1 MNAELFIAKR
11 IYKSN
16 KDNGRRVSSPTIKIA
31 TMGIVLG
38 LAVMIISVCI
48 IIGFKKNIRD
58 KVAGFI
64 SHIQI
69 TSFDNNSSYEL
80 APISFSDSLK
90 TDLQKKTYVDKVQKF
105 ITKPGIIKTENDFQG
120 IVLKGVS
127 DDYDWT
133 FFEKNMVEGSI
144 VSFDDTTGVNQ
155 AIISRKIANL
165 LHLELGDKF
174 TTYFVQNP
182 IRARRF
188 EISGIYETGFE
199 DYDKLYVIT
208 DFSVLSRLNDW
219 DDDMVSG
226 IEVLI
231 NDNNKLEQI
240 SQELFFEMSTY
251 KDRFRNTLY
260 ARSMKDINPLIFN
273 WLDLL
278 DMNVWIILI
287 LMLLVSGF
295 TMISGLLIIILERTN
310 MIGMLKSMGA
320 RDYSIR
326 KIFLYLSFFLIG
338 RGMLWGNVIGLLL
351 CFLQKEFQIIKLDAA
366 TYYLSSV
373 PIELNFWYIL
383 LLNIGTLLV
392 TLLMMIAP
400 SYLVTKIV
408 PAKSIR
414 FT

>member
-16 KDNGRRVSSPTIKIA
+16 NDNGRRVSSPTIKIA
-31 TMGIVLG
+31 TIGIALG

-90 TDLQKKTYVDKVQKF
+90 TDLQRKPYVDKVQKF

-127 DDYDWT
+127 NGYDWS

-144 VSFDDTTGVNQ
+144 VNFDDTTDVNQ

-165 LHLELGDKF
+165 LHLKLGDRF
-174 TTYFVQNP
+174 TAYFVQNP

-208 DFSVLSRLNDW
+208 DISVLSKLNGW
-219 DDDMVSG
+219 EDDMVSG

-231 NDNNKLEQI
+231 NDNYRLEEF

-251 KDRFRNTLY
+251 KDRFGNNLY
-260 ARSMKDINPLIFN
+260 MRSMKDINPLIFN

-351 CFLQKEFQIIKLDAA
+351 CFLQEEFQIIKLDAA

-400 SYLVTKIV
+400 SYLVTKIF

>member
-1 MNAELFIAKR
+1 MNGELFLAKR

-16 KDNGRRVSSPTIKIA
+16 QDKDRRVSSPTVRIA
-31 TMGIVLG
+31 TIGIALG

-48 IIGFKKNIRD
+48 IVGFKKNIRD

-64 SHIQI
+64 SNIQI

-90 TDLQKKTYVDKVQKF
+90 MHLQGKPYVDRVQKF
-105 ITKPGIIKTENDFQG
+105 ITKSGIIKTENDFQG

-144 VSFDDTTGVNQ
+144 VSFEDTTGVNQ

-165 LHLELGDKF
+165 LHLELGDRF

-208 DFSVLSRLNDW
+208 DFLVLSRLNDW

-231 NDNNKLEQI
+231 KDNYKLEQI

-251 KDRFRNTLY
+251 KDRLENTLY

-320 RDYSIR
+320 RDYNIR

-383 LLNIGTLLV
+383 LLNIGTFLV

>member
-16 KDNGRRVSSPTIKIA
+16 NDNGRRVSSPTIKIA
-31 TMGIVLG
+31 TIGIALG

-90 TDLQKKTYVDKVQKF
+90 TDLQRKPYVDKVQKF

-127 DDYDWT
+127 NGYDWS

-144 VSFDDTTGVNQ
+144 VNFDDTTDVNQ

-165 LHLELGDKF
+165 LHLKLGDRF
-174 TTYFVQNP
+174 TVYFVQNP

-208 DFSVLSRLNDW
+208 DISVLSKLNGW
-219 DDDMVSG
+219 EDDMVSG

-231 NDNNKLEQI
+231 NDNYRLEEF

-251 KDRFRNTLY
+251 KDRFGNNLY
-260 ARSMKDINPLIFN
+260 MRSMKDINPLIFN

-351 CFLQKEFQIIKLDAA
+351 CFLQEEFQIIKLDAA

-400 SYLVTKIV
+400 SYLVTKIF